1 MAGERLGSS
10 LHRVRIVAVVL
21 AAGGGTRFDGPTH
34 KLLAPLAGRRVVD
47 HAMAHAIESQIG
59 PVVVVWGATDLDL
72 DPSIT
77 SPGVSIVRNE
87 RWQQGQA
94 TSLAVGLDA
103 AAALDAEAIVLAL
116 GDQPFIPPDA
126 WRLIAGASPEHQIV
140 VASYDGRRGPHPVRL
155 HRSLWSALPP
165 EGDDGARS
173 LLRDHHQLVHEVPCP
188 GSAADIDTLEDLHR
202 WTSS

>member
-1 MAGERLGSS
+1 M
-10 LHRVRIVAVVL
+10 RIVAVVL

-34 KLLAPLAGRRVVD
+34 KLLAPLAGRRVID
-47 HAMAHAIESQIG
+47 HAVAHAVDSGIG
-59 PVVVVWGATDLDL
+59 PVVVVGGAVDLQL
-72 DPSIT
+72 APSLA
-77 SPGVSIVRNE
+77 SEGVSIVRNE
-87 RWQQGQA
+87 RWHQGQA
-94 TSLAVGLDA
+94 TSLAVALDA
-103 AAALDAEAIVLAL
+103 AAALDADAIVLAL
-116 GDQPFIPPDA
+116 GDQPFIPADA

-165 EGDDGARS
+165 AGDDGARS
-173 LLRDHHQLVHEVPCP
+173 LMRDHQHLVHEVPCP